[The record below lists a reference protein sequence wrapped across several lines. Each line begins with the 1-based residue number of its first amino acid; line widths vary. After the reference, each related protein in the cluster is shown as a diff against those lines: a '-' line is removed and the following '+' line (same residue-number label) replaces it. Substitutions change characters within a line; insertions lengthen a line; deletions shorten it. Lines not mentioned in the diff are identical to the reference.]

1 MDMTI
6 IKKVFGGITILF
18 IGVILNIS
26 CGNTKINKS
35 EDNVFQSEKEKM
47 GIKDSINHS
56 IAWIDS
62 IISDIPYPSMST
74 IDDVTSITSEKKI
87 ESSEM
92 GKTYHEADSIWDEF
106 KD

>member
-1 MDMTI
+1 MTI

-35 EDNVFQSEKEKM
+35 EDSVCLSGKEKM

-62 IISDIPYPSMST
+62 IITDIPYPSMST
-74 IDDVTSITSEKKI
+74 IDDVTSITGEKEI
-87 ESSEM
+87 ES
-92 GKTYHEADSIWDEF
+92 
-106 KD
+106 

>member
-1 MDMTI
+1 MTI

-56 IAWIDS
+56 IAWIFL
-62 IISDIPYPSMST
+62 ILQ
-74 IDDVTSITSEKKI
+74 
-87 ESSEM
+87 
-92 GKTYHEADSIWDEF
+92 
-106 KD
+106 

>member
-1 MDMTI
+1 MTI

-18 IGVILNIS
+18 TGVILIIS

-35 EDNVFQSEKEKM
+35 EDNVFLSEKEKM
-47 GIKDSINHS
+47 GIEDSINHS

-74 IDDVTSITSEKKI
+74 IDDVTSVVS
-87 ESSEM
+87 
-92 GKTYHEADSIWDEF
+92 
-106 KD
+106 